1 MRQLIDRRS
10 AKTPRWGETGG
21 HLLFL
26 FRCLTV
32 RAGRPSGLAE
42 GENYHTQ
49 LGRPTYLDSLR

>member
-49 LGRPTYLDSLR
+49 LGRYTR